1 MGIGDAF
8 AEGFMRFKRYLRG
21 SFSSLSEYDA
31 EDIVQQ
37 VAVSMLCHNTDG
49 IGSATAYIYAT
60 LRNAAVSHFRRQKH
74 EAPLEVA
81 PQGVSD
87 TPEKAVLDAEL
98 SDELTAALMMLDEK
112 SRFVFV
118 ETALHGK
125 SYREISEQTGEP
137 IGTLLSRRSRA
148 AKKLSVI
155 LKDYLQ

>member
-8 AEGFMRFKRYLRG
+8 AEGFTRFKRYLRG
-21 SFSSLSEYDA
+21 SFSALSEYDA

-37 VAVSMLCHNTDG
+37 VAVSMLCRNTNS
-49 IGSATAYIYAT
+49 IGSATAYIYAA
-60 LRNAAVSHFRRQKH
+60 LRNAAMSHFRRQKR
-74 EAPLEVA
+74 EAPLETT
-81 PQGVSD
+81 PEGISD

-125 SYREISEQTGEP
+125 SYRELSEQTGEP